1 MNASWKNSLFT
12 DLRAVFVVKDSGFRG
27 CYRSSFSSR
36 WQPFCADFVTYPRN
50 CYFTLSISSGRE
62 VHFSQTTWKHGE
74 QHRCSNAYQPV
85 FSNNKMIAI
94 ILTILVRVHCID
106 AWMCTWHIYIYLS
119 ENLQKQ
125 ISCRSMPSSPSC
137 TCSSSINGIIWHS
150 NLLTLLWSPKNI
162 IISFK
167 VGFVRFA
174 SSLQMDANIRGKHKN
189 RESVNGSGILHQ
201 INSN

>member
-1 MNASWKNSLFT
+1 MSSLFLTCEKRSPSGKLMNASWKNSLFT

-106 AWMCTWHIYIYLS
+106 AWMCTWHIYIYTFLRIS
-119 ENLQKQ
+119 KNKFLAGLCLLPPVAPAVAPSMGSSGTQ
-125 ISCRSMPSSPSC
+125 IC
-137 TCSSSINGIIWHS
+137 WHFCGP
-150 NLLTLLWSPKNI
+150 PKI
-162 IISFK
+162 
-167 VGFVRFA
+167 
-174 SSLQMDANIRGKHKN
+174 
-189 RESVNGSGILHQ
+189 
-201 INSN
+201 